1 MVSNEELKDRQ
12 DKLEGRQDKTED
24 ALKNF
29 VLVFEKYMS
38 KQDITNQYMKEMLEQ
53 NGEFMQKFD
62 DKLETYKKETNEK
75 IKYLEIEIVKTNY
88 QQDKTNLQ
96 QDLKIEQDK
105 TIESKEVNQEIKE
118 NKKVISNWIQW
129 VVITIISILGL
140 YASFIKK

>member
-118 NKKVISNWIQW
+118 NKKGISNWIQW

>member
-1 MVSNEELKDRQ
+1 
-12 DKLEGRQDKTED
+12 
-24 ALKNF
+24 
-29 VLVFEKYMS
+29 MS

-118 NKKVISNWIQW
+118 NKKGISNWIQW